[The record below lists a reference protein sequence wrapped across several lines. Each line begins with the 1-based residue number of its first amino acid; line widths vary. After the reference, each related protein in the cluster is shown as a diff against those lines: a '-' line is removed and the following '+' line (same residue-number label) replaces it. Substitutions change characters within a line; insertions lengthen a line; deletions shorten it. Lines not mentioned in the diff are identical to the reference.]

1 MMETKSRAWKLSLFV
16 ASFAYLVIE
25 IMFNAKLV
33 EIASSAG
40 FDITDNTLHQIE
52 LFGRAISGVGVSLLI
67 LDALPARFVSNFLS
81 RILCIIS
88 VFTLIWPMVFFGQKK
103 LIDIYL
109 IEPSSASQRKQAV
122 ASVLLKQAM
131 THNAVSFEGIDFD
144 PDSGNDGVKSAED
157 MTFLAIFGGLV
168 YVDEDIL
175 NRIKEQ
181 QGKIIS
187 NYVRARSN
195 TDFASYIQSH
205 RDLYTRLSND
215 YSKQYV
221 PASNRYN
228 QSIASIPQKQADA
241 WSNIETQL
249 VKGWADYQAARKSH
263 IARAEARAQEYG
275 PQIFEHFQRFYK
287 HCVDKSQKIN
297 ERCALRENTNYK
309 NMISKAGYGYIDKN
323 YWLIEEE
330 VSTST
335 NVINTI
341 GNAVLTGGA
350 TLALQALS
358 KVTGGDGGWKDKKYT
373 YTNEASH
380 YRNRFLELPAVEQEF
395 LTQTGYLTS
404 ISDFNTFRHH
414 PTTQERVRASIIKQ
428 GIPLPPGWTMAESS
442 VLNEAVKN
450 KVVVDTKA
458 AWDKEVKAKKLTM
471 GPNLSWREFEVHKDI
486 QARIKEEMK
495 DNYVPGLRASWS
507 DQEFARR
514 VIEPAVA
521 KKVKDVE
528 NQLKALEEDFADG
541 GQYEEIGKN
550 SLRTVIIP
558 PISLIL
564 SLFLICITM
573 LKLPIKFVVLL
584 RKETNCNADKT
595 KVKKIIDASLAIVPV
610 LIVLTLPF
618 YIGENKYLSKES
630 NVNFFINQIEE
641 KNYIAAF
648 SLRWL
653 INAQPIMQP
662 LGLNMAEKWH
672 FMEKIQP
679 ITQALE
685 QLDNIEIVNKDL
697 FFMFQNAEVHNE
709 NRDN

>member
-1 MMETKSRAWKLSLFV
+1 MATKSRTWKLCLFI
-16 ASFAYLVIE
+16 ASCAYLVIE

-33 EIASSAG
+33 EVASSAG
-40 FDITDNTLHQIE
+40 FDVNDNTLHNIE

-67 LDALPARFVSNFLS
+67 LDALPARFISSFWSKILS
-81 RILCIIS
+81 ITLVIS
-88 VFTLIWPMVFFGQKK
+88 LIWPVVFFGQKK

-109 IEPSSASQRKQAV
+109 IEPSSAAQRKQAV
-122 ASVLLKQAM
+122 ASVLLKQAISN
-131 THNAVSFEGIDFD
+131 NALAFEGIDFD
-144 PDSGNDGVKSAED
+144 ANSAKAGTKSAED

-168 YVDEDIL
+168 FVDGDIL
-175 NRIKEQ
+175 SRVKDQ

-205 RDLYTRLSND
+205 RDLYTRLSNT
-215 YSKQYV
+215 YSNEYV
-221 PASNRYN
+221 PASKRYN
-228 QSIASIPQKQADA
+228 QSIASIEQKQADA

-249 VKGWADYQAARKSH
+249 VKGWSDYETARKSH

-275 PQIFEHFQRFYK
+275 PQIFDHFQRFYK
-287 HCVDKSQKIN
+287 HCVDKNQRVN

-350 TLALQALS
+350 TLALQALN
-358 KVTGGDGGWKDKKYT
+358 KVAGGDGGWKDKKYT
-373 YTNEASH
+373 YTNDASH
-380 YRNRFLELPAVEQEF
+380 YRRRFLALPAVEQEF
-395 LTQTGYLTS
+395 FTQTGYETNL
-404 ISDFNTFRHH
+404 SDFNAFRIH
-414 PTTQERVRASIIKQ
+414 PKTQEQVRISIIKQ
-428 GIPLPPGWTMAESS
+428 GITLPTGWTIADRG

-450 KVVVDTKA
+450 KVVADTKS
-458 AWDKEVKAKKLTM
+458 AWQREIKAKNLTM
-471 GPNLSWREFEVHKDI
+471 EPNLSWREFEVHKDV
-486 QARIKEEMK
+486 QARIKAEMK
-495 DNYVPGLRASWS
+495 ENYVPGLRASWS
-507 DQEFARR
+507 DQEFSRR

-521 KKVKDVE
+521 KKIKEVE
-528 NQLKALEEDFADG
+528 AQLTAIEEDFADG
-541 GQYEEIGKN
+541 GKYENIGKN

-564 SLFLICITM
+564 SLFLICMTL
-573 LKLPIKFVVLL
+573 LKLPIKLAALL
-584 RKETNCNADKT
+584 RKNENSNTNPNFVR
-595 KVKKIIDASLAIVPV
+595 KVISPALAIAPV
-610 LIVLTLPF
+610 LIVLTVPF
-618 YIGENKYLSKES
+618 YIGENKYSSKES

-641 KNYIAAF
+641 KSYIAAF

-653 INAQPIMQP
+653 LNAQPIMQP

-672 FMEKIQP
+672 FMEKIAP
-679 ITQALE
+679 IAEVLE
-685 QLDNIEIVNKDL
+685 HLDSIEIIKHDL
-697 FFMFQNAEVHNE
+697 IFMYKGSVA
-709 NRDN
+709 